1 MAKYNVFETTNLA
14 AVKYAERIF
23 DAVAE
28 VDIENGTFGYL
39 DGQLENYAGDVVYK
53 FVAGTKE
60 GLKAGDVVV
69 ANNPAWREDVS
80 RMAEQ
85 RRDQFVIPA
94 GTIFRVYVVRKNDEF
109 ATAIEGFTSAT
120 QSVVTDATD
129 FIGSDVYVSID
140 ASTGKLVAATSAP
153 AGAMVG
159 RIMRKRIVGGQLV
172 TPTRT
177 YGASNAMYEVKINA
191 IGE

>member
-28 VDIENGTFGYL
+28 TDIENGTFGYL
-39 DGQLENYAGDVVYK
+39 DGQLEGYAGDVVYK

-69 ANNPAWREDVS
+69 ANNPAWRDDAS
-80 RMAEQ
+80 RIAEQ
-85 RRDQFVIPA
+85 RRDQYVIPA

-109 ATAIEGFTSAT
+109 ATAIEGFTTAT
-120 QSVVTDATD
+120 QTTVTDATD

-153 AGAMVG
+153 TGAMVG

-177 YGASNAMYEVKINA
+177 YGAANALYEVKITA
-191 IGE
+191 VGE